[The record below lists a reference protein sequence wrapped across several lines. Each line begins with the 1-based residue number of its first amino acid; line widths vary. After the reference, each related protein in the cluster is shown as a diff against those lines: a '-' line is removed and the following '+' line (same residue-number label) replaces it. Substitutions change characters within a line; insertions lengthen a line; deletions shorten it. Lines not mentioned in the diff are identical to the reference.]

1 MLFLGVACSLGAH
14 DVKIVHFALLVV
26 MCQQHLVGD
35 NQKDRTN
42 DICPMCLGV
51 VVSPFLYALHYALQY
66 ALQHFLVV
74 PCTTSGPAFSLIST
88 QKEGVRAFDGSIVP
102 WLCTHTCQPNYFM
115 HVTHCIA
122 DCAFSKY
129 TKHLMSL
136 NNPNSH
142 SPLPTSKT
150 YVLH

>member
-1 MLFLGVACSLGAH
+1 MLCAINTLLAIIR
-14 DVKIVHFALLVV
+14 KIVPMIFVQCVLVLL
-26 MCQQHLVGD
+26 CH
-35 NQKDRTN
+35 
-42 DICPMCLGV
+42 
-51 VVSPFLYALHYALQY
+51 PFYMHALQY

-102 WLCTHTCQPNYFM
+102 WLCPHTCQPNYFM